1 MYDHVKN
8 KPRPKRDR
16 MLLAALLAVAA
27 VIGALI
33 PPVYMALG
41 ASYKYH
47 EFVLTYAQSLTAAR
61 EERGVIT
68 LTLETG
74 EQKRVSADDVS
85 AAFVTLT
92 GFGFGQPVKKT
103 PDVPALT
110 VTLPDAPDR
119 EAVEAKE
126 HIGYIVDRTGF
137 EEFLNYIM
145 KDVKPNPECEIQGR
159 LYWGGKRYD
168 QTNELR
174 NSMFRFSEREE

>member
-1 MYDHVKN
+1 MYTHVKN

-47 EFVLTYAQSLTAAR
+47 EFVLAYAQSLTAAR
-61 EERGVIT
+61 DEHGVIT

-110 VTLPDAPDR
+110 VTLPDGAALSYYDTPSDNGLEYPSGVTVRFAPA
-119 EAVEAKE
+119 E
-126 HIGYIVDRTGF
+126 G
-137 EEFLNYIM
+137 
-145 KDVKPNPECEIQGR
+145 KPFTYLQRYAYYEDLVR
-159 LYWGGKRYD
+159 SLKR
-168 QTNELR
+168 
-174 NSMFRFSEREE
+174 